1 MSEPWTR
8 PPPPARSTLVEWAR
22 LLKFFRYYRHYG
34 GHSIIEDEFVVA
46 LAPDALTR
54 ELGEQLLAMA
64 RAQGQSPHID
74 TFDDRVLIGV
84 TDAETYSV
92 TPRSLQASIELE
104 SLLTPLAGA
113 LLEPPIDSRHCFS
126 PTHHPELWAEHR

>member
-1 MSEPWTR
+1 MGEPWTR
-8 PPPPARSTLVEWAR
+8 SPPPSRSTLVEWAR

-54 ELGEQLLAMA
+54 ELGEQLLARA
-64 RAQGQSPHID
+64 RAHGQSLHID

-84 TDAETYSV
+84 TDAETYGV
-92 TPRSLQASIELE
+92 TPRSLQASIDLE
-104 SLLTPLAGA
+104 SLLAPLAGA

-126 PTHHPELWAEHR
+126 PTHHPELWAGHR